1 MDSRRFDRTLTA
13 AAAREP
19 LDGLRAIVA
28 LREELEDAELRYVRE
43 AIQAGR
49 SWSQIAAVLGISKQA
64 AHKRHAS
71 RIRADTPRAA
81 AHQRRLL
88 VTGQAR
94 KVVELAR
101 DEARRLGNPDAGP
114 EHLLLGL
121 LRDDHGTALRALERA
136 GVELEDARRAV
147 AGATDERPS
156 EVEGRVGI
164 SPHARA
170 ALEDSLREA
179 VSLRDSHLGVEH
191 LLLALVKNPDGPA
204 SRALDELGV
213 APGAVA
219 ARVHQLVGSP

>member
-1 MDSRRFDRTLTA
+1 
-13 AAAREP
+13 
-19 LDGLRAIVA
+19 
-28 LREELEDAELRYVRE
+28 
-43 AIQAGR
+43 
-49 SWSQIAAVLGISKQA
+49 
-64 AHKRHAS
+64 
-71 RIRADTPRAA
+71 
-81 AHQRRLL
+81 

-121 LRDDHGTALRALERA
+121 LRDDHGTALQALERA
-136 GVELEDARRAV
+136 GVELEEARRAV
-147 AGATDERPS
+147 AGATDERPG